1 MRYLTNMYD
10 PGKEDA
16 QVYIV
21 CSPGETV
28 EQAWKHQQEY
38 LKGKIIGAPQATASY
53 TVEELVGMGIVGVY
67 APE

>member
-28 EQAWKHQQEY
+28 EQAWKH
-38 LKGKIIGAPQATASY
+38 
-53 TVEELVGMGIVGVY
+53 
-67 APE
+67 